1 MSTLTL
7 TASKTSFASHPSK
20 ALFIV
25 LGSLTLGVLLFWVMV
40 STSMP
45 SVVTQI
51 APVPTPSQ
59 WVATATEP
67 APVSMGTVNVQ
78 VPQPER
84 VATPAIQ
91 NLSPLATDS
100 RNH

>member
-1 MSTLTL
+1 MSILTL

-20 ALFIV
+20 ALRIV
-25 LGSLTLGVLLFWVMV
+25 LGSLALGVILFWVMV
-40 STSMP
+40 STSVP
-45 SVVTQI
+45 SASTRI
-51 APVPTPSQ
+51 MPVPTPAQ

-67 APVSMGTVNVQ
+67 APVSMDTDNVQ

-91 NLSPLATDS
+91 NPSALAADDLS
-100 RNH
+100 H